1 MMQSTSQMAV
11 PLAVVLLAA
20 GPAAFMA
27 KELHSVAF
35 VNHISKQPSAKYPGE
50 SSGEIEEYLRS
61 QSQSLMQESF
71 RVHRTRSASKDK
83 AAPEATILSTE
94 QAAGA
99 RQEASVG
106 EQEIPTAAMNMSTL
120 ARKAAVPQAEVGD
133 RQPAGVLKE
142 HHLAS
147 PLPATT
153 ARAGRPWPAVMQA
166 VVPAFSPALVFFA
179 NDKGEIRWSTKR
191 LVGVVCG
198 VLIILLCLVG
208 IRMLAYNVAWP
219 CGRKVAR
226 MAKNYSAFS
235 GDTGQDV
242 PGMDAGSF
250 LCPEL
255 VVPKGSECKL
265 MVPRL
270 PLSGP
275 ESGGQ
280 VAVCD
285 REGRPVLKAS
295 YSFLPVGGGNKGS
308 RPRSLKRLLLTGATG
323 ETTFAFCRD
332 AEVQAGGGKATR
344 LTLYHRSGETFGVL
358 SADGYQA
365 GSGYSVVTHKGC
377 TIYIRDG
384 LKVGAMNATD
394 DSGCLL
400 AAMEP
405 SGPSQTSLR
414 VCQCVDAGLLT
425 LILMGMDV
433 LSNAGCGSNEEP
445 AF

>member
-1 MMQSTSQMAV
+1 MQSTSQMAV

-147 PLPATT
+147 PLPAPGWSPL
-153 ARAGRPWPAVMQA
+153 ARRDAGGGPCIQPGIGV
-166 VVPAFSPALVFFA
+166 FA

-208 IRMLAYNVAWP
+208 IRMLAYNV
-219 CGRKVAR
+219 
-226 MAKNYSAFS
+226 
-235 GDTGQDV
+235 
-242 PGMDAGSF
+242 
-250 LCPEL
+250 
-255 VVPKGSECKL
+255 
-265 MVPRL
+265 
-270 PLSGP
+270 
-275 ESGGQ
+275 
-280 VAVCD
+280 
-285 REGRPVLKAS
+285 
-295 YSFLPVGGGNKGS
+295 
-308 RPRSLKRLLLTGATG
+308 
-323 ETTFAFCRD
+323 
-332 AEVQAGGGKATR
+332 
-344 LTLYHRSGETFGVL
+344 
-358 SADGYQA
+358 
-365 GSGYSVVTHKGC
+365 
-377 TIYIRDG
+377 
-384 LKVGAMNATD
+384 
-394 DSGCLL
+394 
-400 AAMEP
+400 
-405 SGPSQTSLR
+405 
-414 VCQCVDAGLLT
+414 
-425 LILMGMDV
+425 
-433 LSNAGCGSNEEP
+433 
-445 AF
+445 